1 MFYDHYDTP
10 RVTTDAITGVRPGTH
25 VDLGLTKSVV
35 IISLQ
40 HKLMNLASQYTIL
53 SMIVGYVGVG
63 VCAVILENCLLKFLQ
78 PDDNLIFC
86 TDW

>member
-10 RVTTDAITGVRPGTH
+10 RVISDAITGVRPGTH

-40 HKLMNLASQYTIL
+40 CKAKIDKFSQSIYYL
-53 SMIVGYVGVG
+53 SMIVGYIH
-63 VCAVILENCLLKFLQ
+63 VCAVILENHFLKFLL

-86 TDW
+86 ADW

>member
-10 RVTTDAITGVRPGTH
+10 RVTTDAVTGVRPGTH

-40 HKLMNLASQYTIL
+40 CKAQIDEFSRSIYYTKYDSRLHTRMCCDFGKLFTQVFA
-53 SMIVGYVGVG
+53 
-63 VCAVILENCLLKFLQ
+63 A
-78 PDDNLIFC
+78 
-86 TDW
+86 

>member
-40 HKLMNLASQYTIL
+40 CKAKIDEFSQSIYDTKYDSRLHTCMSIPYRQLKVGFYFHHKK
-53 SMIVGYVGVG
+53 VRR
-63 VCAVILENCLLKFLQ
+63 C
-78 PDDNLIFC
+78 
-86 TDW
+86 W